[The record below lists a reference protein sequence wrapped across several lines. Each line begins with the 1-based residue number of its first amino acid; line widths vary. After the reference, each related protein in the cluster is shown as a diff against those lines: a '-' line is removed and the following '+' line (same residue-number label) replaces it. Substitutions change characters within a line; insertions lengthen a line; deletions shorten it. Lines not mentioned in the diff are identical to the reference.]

1 MIIKRWNSGTSLF
14 VEEHPKTLAKFVFDN
29 ANVESIFDVDSG
41 SKIKPKFLPDS
52 VFDSLYFAGARSGT
66 VALSDHV
73 FDALYDTDKVLSYLG
88 STKRSI
94 LGYYWVSG
102 QAVTITTNSTSAI
115 YPTTAQVFGAAQR
128 YESAGSFGTQAP
140 YYSSSVPT
148 FSAPT
153 GTVVHVVPGGS
164 IYTNIGGSS
173 WSVTSG
179 STVPGFSFVNGSNY
193 YDTRGRKYYVWNNP
207 TGSDGQLTSV
217 TVSGVYIQ
225 TNFAPSENSSLTP
238 TQTNSVLEP
247 GDWYVI
253 TKVTGLGTLAAP
265 YVVTFA
271 SVNNTYE
278 SATTTASGIV
288 LLSNRGTYSDLSG
301 SSVVT
306 ESVLKTVI
314 DNAAFASGTHIH
326 GNITNAGAIGSAANL
341 PLITT
346 TSGVVTT
353 GTFGTTANT
362 FTQGN
367 DARLSDS
374 RTPLSHTHGNITNGG
389 LIGTSANLP
398 IITGTGGIL
407 QAGSFGTTAN
417 TFTQGNDSRLSDART
432 PTSHV
437 HGNISNGGVITTNTA
452 AATGQHL
459 VITSTADLIEQSAI
473 TLGTATTTFL
483 RNDGTWATPVDTNT
497 TYSAATSTVL
507 GLVELFSDTTQ
518 TVAANAVSAT
528 TSRTYGIQLNAANQ
542 AVVNVPWSDT
552 NTTYA
557 ATALGGL
564 SMASDAFRM
573 NHPLFIQT
581 ATPGTPLTGT
591 VWFDI
596 N

>member
-1 MIIKRWNSGTSLF
+1 MIIKRWNGSAF
-14 VEEHPKTLAKFVFDN
+14 VEEFPKTKAQLIFNNANTESVFDG
-29 ANVESIFDVDSG
+29 DD
-41 SKIKPKFLPDS
+41 KIKPLYLPNS

-94 LGYYWVSG
+94 LGYYWVTG
-102 QAVTITTNSTSAI
+102 QTATITTNSTSAI
-115 YPTTAQVFGAAQR
+115 YPTITQVFEAAQR
-128 YESAGSFGTQAP
+128 YESAASFGTQAP

-148 FSAPT
+148 FSATT
-153 GTVVHVVPGGS
+153 GTVVHVVPGGG
-164 IYTNIGGSS
+164 IYTNTGGSS
-173 WSVTSG
+173 WSATSG
-179 STVPGFSFVNGSNY
+179 STAPGFSFVNGSNY

-207 TGSDGQLTSV
+207 TGSDGQLTAV

-225 TNFAPSENSSLTP
+225 TNFAPSENSNLTP

-253 TKVTGLGTLAAP
+253 TKVTGLGTLAEP

-278 SATTTASGIV
+278 SATTDANGIV
-288 LLSNRGTYSDLSG
+288 LLSNRGTYSALAG

-314 DNAAFASGTHIH
+314 DNAAFAAGSHVH
-326 GNITNAGAIGSAANL
+326 GNITNDGKIGSTATL

-346 TSGVVTT
+346 TAGLITVGS
-353 GTFGTTANT
+353 FGTTAGT
-362 FTQGN
+362 FAQGN
-367 DARLSDS
+367 DSRLSDS
-374 RTPLSHTHGNITNGG
+374 RTPTAHTHGNITNGG
-389 LIGTSANLP
+389 LIGTTANLP

-407 QAGSFGTTAN
+407 QAGSFGTAAN

-452 AATGQHL
+452 AASGQHL
-459 VITSTADLIEQSAI
+459 VVTSTADLIQQSAI

-497 TYSAATSTVL
+497 TYNIATTTVA
-507 GLVELFSDTTQ
+507 GLIEVFSDTDQ
-518 TVAANAVSAT
+518 TVAANTVTAT
-528 TSRTYGIQLNAANQ
+528 AGKTYGIQLNADNQ
-542 AVVNVPWSDT
+542 AVVNVPWTDT
-552 NTTYA
+552 NTTYT